1 MEENPQEI
9 ELKERILT
17 LETQLKH
24 LRNDLRLT
32 KEENEVATTNYF
44 EMVSKLESMVADR
57 TRDVERLRKILEQKA
72 LELEIMLDST
82 PAIVFYKDAEQRL
95 IRANRNFA
103 RTVGVPADELTGRKF
118 TDLFPEYSPESLARD
133 RRVVEFGDPVL
144 SQRESINTPQGRRRI
159 LIDRVPYKGPSH
171 RVAGLIGFALDVT
184 DLEKAEEEKTA
195 LEIPAPAGL
204 EDEIDRDPRRGHGPQ
219 LQQPAHGYPRQC
231 LPDAA

>member
-1 MEENPQEI
+1 MMEENPQEI

-103 RTVGVPADELTGRKF
+103 RPWESRPMSWRAGS
-118 TDLFPEYSPESLARD
+118 SPIFS
-133 RRVVEFGDPVL
+133 P
-144 SQRESINTPQGRRRI
+144 NTP
-159 LIDRVPYKGPSH
+159 
-171 RVAGLIGFALDVT
+171 
-184 DLEKAEEEKTA
+184 
-195 LEIPAPAGL
+195 
-204 EDEIDRDPRRGHGPQ
+204 PRAWRGTGGWWSSASP
-219 LQQPAHGYPRQC
+219 C
-231 LPDAA
+231 